1 MRERL
6 TRSRAAWQG
15 IRLLSRR
22 RPIACPAVGEGK
34 LKAWEAAGL
43 IDGETAARIR
53 AWEAEHTRP
62 LGLWAVFGLAA
73 LAIGLGVLSVVAAN
87 WDEIPGE
94 MRLTIHFAL
103 MTGIA
108 GWLWIKGDRAAE
120 RHPWLHEAVLFVFG
134 MLGMTFMGHI
144 GQVYQT
150 SSPLWQPL
158 ALWLALFAPLL
169 LLRGSSWL
177 TAAAVV
183 IVLVFTGWNYAIDL
197 SESRAEDFA
206 ETLAVIRMAAAVAA
220 AVLLAG
226 LGAGMRSRSARK
238 GLWIRLEQLA
248 LAYGVG
254 LASLVIIASAFDRL
268 PDDPDAVRIFLGLAT
283 GALLGAIS
291 AALVWRAR
299 RDRSGEAEAGVLLAA
314 SLSVLLAF
322 VLSDSTTAAGV
333 LFMVLWAGI
342 AAAALLAGWRG
353 VFQLAVGVIAIRLIV
368 LSFELASDLLLSGV
382 GLIVS
387 GFLILGVAFAA
398 VRVSKRFAP
407 DSGETA

>member
-1 MRERL
+1 MGER
-6 TRSRAAWQG
+6 
-15 IRLLSRR
+15 
-22 RPIACPAVGEGK
+22 K

-53 AWEAEHTRP
+53 AWEAEHARP

-94 MRLTIHFAL
+94 VRLAIHFAL
-103 MTGIA
+103 MAGIA
-108 GWLWIKGDRAAE
+108 VWLWLKGARAVE
-120 RHPWLHEAVLFVFG
+120 RHPWLHEAVLFVLG
-134 MLGMTFMGHI
+134 MLGMTFMGHV

-177 TAAAVV
+177 TAATIVA
-183 IVLVFTGWNYAIDL
+183 VLVFTGWNYAI
-197 SESRAEDFA
+197 ETGEGRGEDFA
-206 ETLAVIRMAAAVAA
+206 ATLEVIRMALAVAA

-226 LGAGMRSRSARK
+226 LGAGMRSRSAREAF
-238 GLWIRLEQLA
+238 WVRLEQLA
-248 LAYGVG
+248 LTYGVG
-254 LASLVIIASAFDRL
+254 LTSLVIVVSAFERL
-268 PDDPDAVRIFLGLAT
+268 PDDPDAGQIFLGLAT

-291 AALVWRAR
+291 AGLVWRAR
-299 RDRSGEAEAGVLLAA
+299 RDRSGEAEAGVLLGAG
-314 SLSVLLAF
+314 LSVLLAF

-333 LFMVLWAGI
+333 LFMALWAGI
-342 AAAALLAGWRG
+342 AAAALHAGWRG
-353 VFQLAVGVIAIRLIV
+353 VFQLAVGVIAVRLIV

-387 GFLILGVAFAA
+387 GLLILGVAFAA

-407 DSGETA
+407 EREDAA